1 MDIKDLIIFLIIF
14 LLILW
19 LQNNDDKKFN
29 KTTRITIYDKI
40 KLHLFVAV
48 CVLLIKNLNTCIIE
62 IKSLF
67 IIPDQILPDIDLN
80 KNLNNDFN
88 NNFNNNFKNNYTG
101 LFNDIYTEPP
111 DF

>member
-14 LLILW
+14 VLIMW

-40 KLHLFVAV
+40 KLPLFVAI
-48 CVLLIKNLNTCIIE
+48 CVLLIKNLNTCIVE

-67 IIPDQILPDIDLN
+67 IMPEQKQLTGN
-80 KNLNNDFN
+80 YNNDFN
-88 NNFNNNFKNNYTG
+88 DNFKNNYTG